1 MREGAVPGTDAS
13 WAGGVAALPQ
23 RVEVVV
29 IGGGIAGVCAAL
41 TLAGWGVS
49 VLLCEKGR
57 VAAEQS
63 SRNWGWVRKQGRD
76 PRELPLMLE
85 AEALWKAHAA
95 AVDVDI
101 GFRQAGCTYLCSTP
115 AELAEREGWLAH
127 ARDHGIGSRM
137 LSRSELQALLGDRA
151 GGVLGAL
158 HTPDDAQAEPGLAV
172 PALAR
177 LASRRGAHI
186 RENTAVRSVE
196 RSAGRVS
203 GVVTE
208 HGRVA
213 CETVILA
220 GGAWSRPFMEH
231 LGLSLPQLAI
241 RSSVLRTGPA
251 PEITAGAI
259 GATGASIRRRLDGGY
274 TIGRT
279 GSAQF
284 EIIPAAFRHL
294 PAFFPVLRKR
304 WRIVDLGV
312 GKSFFGPLGHH
323 RWTADGPTPFEKTR
337 ILDPGP
343 NGKLLDAVLASARD
357 LYPPLAG
364 VPEVERWAGMID
376 VTPDEVP
383 VIDTVAEI
391 PGLVIATGLSG
402 HGFGLGTG
410 IGLLAAQLATGRDPV
425 VDTSGYRYARF
436 RPAAAARAA

>member
-1 MREGAVPGTDAS
+1 MREHGVPGTEAS
-13 WAGGVAALPQ
+13 WAGNGAALPS
-23 RVEVVV
+23 RVDVVV

-41 TLAGWGVS
+41 TLVGWGVS

-57 VAAEQS
+57 IAAEQS

-76 PRELPLMLE
+76 PRELPLMLK
-85 AEALWKAHAA
+85 AQALWRGYAQ
-95 AVDVDI
+95 AVGVDI
-101 GFRQAGCTYLCSTP
+101 GFREAGCTYLCSTP
-115 AELAEREGWLAH
+115 EELAEREGWLVH

-137 LSRSELQALLGDRA
+137 LSRAELQTLLGNRA
-151 GGVLGAL
+151 GSVSGAL
-158 HTPDDAQAEPGLAV
+158 YTPDDAQAEPALAV

-177 LASRRGAHI
+177 LAARRGAVV
-186 RENTAVRSVE
+186 RENTAVRSID
-196 RSAGRVS
+196 RAAARVT

-213 CETVILA
+213 CDTVILA
-220 GGAWSRPFMEH
+220 GGVWSRPFMEH
-231 LGLSLPQLAI
+231 LGLPLPQLAI

-294 PAFFPVLRKR
+294 PAFLPVLRKR

-323 RWTADGPTPFEKTR
+323 RWDADSPTPFEQTR
-337 ILDPGP
+337 VLDPRP
-343 NGKLLDAVLASARD
+343 NEKLLQSVLASARE
-357 LYPPLAG
+357 LYPQLAA
-364 VPEVERWAGMID
+364 VPAVERWAGMID

-383 VIDTVAEI
+383 VIDTLTGI

-402 HGFGLGTG
+402 HGFGLGPG
-410 IGLLAAQLATGRDPV
+410 VGLLAAQLATGRDPV
-425 VDTSGYRYARF
+425 VDTRGYRYSRF
-436 RPAAAARAA
+436 RPVSTARAA